1 MLAFPSC
8 PFPVTAEPKGEHTKV
23 HTLMEGITRPK
34 LRGPGPCSMGRG
46 WTSGAFVRPPPGFT
60 GIDTG
65 FSHFYNSTRPGSSH
79 CLQSVMLYASEQ
91 PLDQLVGFPAGADF
105 LTLILGK
112 EMRWKELWCI
122 CAMEY

>member
-1 MLAFPSC
+1 
-8 PFPVTAEPKGEHTKV
+8 
-23 HTLMEGITRPK
+23 
-34 LRGPGPCSMGRG
+34 MGRG

-65 FSHFYNSTRPGSSH
+65 SVHFYNSPRTGSSH
-79 CLQSVMLYASEQ
+79 YLQIVMLYASEQ
-91 PLDQLVGFPAGADF
+91 PLDQLVGFPAGTDF

-122 CAMEY
+122 YTMEY